1 MRAGKFNRLV
11 HIAANSYDG
20 RTYVQDDNAGVLY
33 PVLDVSMSNKD
44 GTGDLIIHISPN
56 QPIPVS
62 APIQMQPRSEP
73 PYHLPLQK
81 DKDTDE
87 KL

>member
-1 MRAGKFNRLV
+1 MRALQFNRLV
-11 HIAANSYDG
+11 HIAANSYEG
-20 RTYVQDDNAGVLY
+20 RTYVQDDNTGVLY
-33 PVLDVSMSNKD
+33 PVLDVSMSNKA

-56 QPIPVS
+56 KPILQS
-62 APIQMQPRSEP
+62 QSEP

-81 DKDTDE
+81 DKDTDG